1 MQYFKTAVLRRKADL
16 NGLVVYAS
24 AAIIK
29 RKEPINRVP
38 VGYGL
43 SALRLCVWHDCS
55 VFYFST
61 VGCHQEGLFT
71 LGAEQREV
79 FRYGILPDLG
89 AGFAPAG
96 RAQHPADL
104 FTLHWTASLPVMRHT
119 GDLLQLEAVFL
130 ADLRVFFPV
139 YPAKEHLQRADP
151 QAAIPVQL
159 AVDDTGHAAF

>member
-1 MQYFKTAVLRRKADL
+1 M
-16 NGLVVYAS
+16 GS
-24 AAIIK
+24 S
-29 RKEPINRVP
+29 
-38 VGYGL
+38 

-61 VGCHQEGLFT
+61 VRRHQEGLFT

-96 RAQHPADL
+96 RAQHPVDL
-104 FTLHWTASLPVMRHT
+104 FTLHGTASLPVMRHT

-139 YPAKEHLQRADP
+139 YPAEEHLQRADP
-151 QAAIPVQL
+151 
-159 AVDDTGHAAF
+159 

>member
-1 MQYFKTAVLRRKADL
+1 MGS
-16 NGLVVYAS
+16 N
-24 AAIIK
+24 
-29 RKEPINRVP
+29 
-38 VGYGL
+38 

-79 FRYGILPDLG
+79 FQYGILPDLG

-96 RAQHPADL
+96 RAQHPVDL
-104 FTLHWTASLPVMRHT
+104 FTLHGTASLPVMRHT

-139 YPAKEHLQRADP
+139 YPAKEHLQRRTHRP
-151 QAAIPVQL
+151 PSPYSL
-159 AVDDTGHAAF
+159 R

>member
-1 MQYFKTAVLRRKADL
+1 MHKHCRSQQQAYGNFFHRGSVSFPSTQKRRANLEWDQ
-16 NGLVVYAS
+16 
-24 AAIIK
+24 I
-29 RKEPINRVP
+29 
-38 VGYGL
+38 
-43 SALRLCVWHDCS
+43 RLCVWHDCS

-79 FRYGILPDLG
+79 FQYGILPDLG

-96 RAQHPADL
+96 RAQHPVDL
-104 FTLHWTASLPVMRHT
+104 FTLHGTASLPVMRHT

-130 ADLRVFFPV
+130 ADIRVFFPV
-139 YPAKEHLQRADP
+139 CPAKEHLQRADP

>member
-1 MQYFKTAVLRRKADL
+1 ME
-16 NGLVVYAS
+16 S
-24 AAIIK
+24 S
-29 RKEPINRVP
+29 
-38 VGYGL
+38 

-71 LGAEQREV
+71 LGAEQREI

-96 RAQHPADL
+96 RAQHPVDL
-104 FTLHWTASLPVMRHT
+104 FTLHGTASLPVMRHT

-159 AVDDTGHAAF
+159 AVDDTGHAAFRIVRQALHQVIIALKVIGR